1 MASKLHFTTALV
13 IIIPEEFHDMINTL
27 RSQYDHAYPR
37 WMPHMTLYY
46 PFISIE
52 HFPEIAER
60 LQTALRGFGN
70 ISINLNKISFFSQ
83 KDKVTIHLEP
93 QDDTMI
99 QQLFQLIHQT
109 IPEIPLARAQYK
121 PHATI
126 GQCMKSDRHRMI
138 ESFTEHFKGQ
148 DMTMNISAIQLIN
161 RSETDKTVPFTIHS
175 TISLL

>member
-13 IIIPEEFHDMINTL
+13 IIIPEEFHDMINRL

-46 PFISIE
+46 PFVSIE
-52 HFPEIAER
+52 QFPEIANR

-83 KDKVTIHLEP
+83 KGKSTLHLAP
-93 QDDTMI
+93 QDDTRL
-99 QQLFQLIHQT
+99 QELFQLIHQT
-109 IPEIPLARAQYK
+109 IPEVPLARAQYK

-126 GQCMKSDRHRMI
+126 GQCDSGDRNQMMA
-138 ESFTEHFKGQ
+138 SFQEHFQ
-148 DMTMNISAIQLIN
+148 HENMTMNICSIQLIN
-161 RSETDKTVPFTIHS
+161 RSETDKTIPFTIHS
-175 TISLL
+175 TVSLL